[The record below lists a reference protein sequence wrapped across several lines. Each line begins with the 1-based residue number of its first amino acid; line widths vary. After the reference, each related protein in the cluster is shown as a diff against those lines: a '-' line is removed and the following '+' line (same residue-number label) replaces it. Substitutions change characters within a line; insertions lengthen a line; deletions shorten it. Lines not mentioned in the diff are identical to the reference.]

1 MLVFLFNLEQIRLQ
15 EAIQHR
21 KNGQL
26 HRQVWGEITY
36 PNLLIK
42 ELQWH
47 EYELRDNFPFGLLID
62 ESRIALQIACSE
74 NCLHGE
80 TYGWN

>member
-1 MLVFLFNLEQIRLQ
+1 MFLLNLEQIRLQ

-21 KNGQL
+21 KNGRL
-26 HRQVWGEITY
+26 HRQAWSEITY
-36 PNLLIK
+36 QNLLIK

-47 EYELRDNFPFGLLID
+47 EYELRKIFPFDLLTD
-62 ESRIALQIACSE
+62 KSRIALQIACSE
-74 NCLHGE
+74 NSLHGE